1 VLGILAV
8 LLAAGAIYT
17 FIEISSK
24 GVPTRG
30 PSMSPTLARR
40 DAVDLDT
47 DAYADHGPELGDIV
61 ILQGPGNFELQDCGV
76 QHPRG
81 SACPKAVEGYARIR
95 LLKRVVGLAGDRLAF
110 QPDGTTIRNGEP
122 ADEPFI
128 HPCPGTCA
136 LPVPITVPEGYVF
149 VAGDNRANSSDSRIW
164 GAVPVEAIDGKVLG
178 EAE

>member
-95 LLKRVVGLAGDRLAF
+95 LLKRVVGLAV
-110 QPDGTTIRNGEP
+110 PDGGAVGLESEP